1 MVKIK
6 VCGITNNKDAQLACH
21 LGAWAVGFIFYSKS
35 PRYVAPAKAQKIIR
49 ALPKAVVPIGVFVDE
64 PLESISAIVAQC
76 KLKAVQLHGS
86 ETPAACSRIKNVLTI
101 KAVRVKN
108 KADIARALC
117 YSTDFIL
124 LDAYRKGLLGGTGK
138 TFNWDLL
145 SNRKKTKSKIILSGG
160 LDPENIRQAVAL
172 KNVYAFDV
180 ASGVEKRPGK
190 KCCRL
195 MKRFFEQAANSKVKI

>member
-6 VCGITNNKDAQLACH
+6 VCGITNSKDAQLACR
-21 LGAWAVGFIFYSKS
+21 LGAWAVGFIFYFKS

-49 ALPKAVVPIGVFVDE
+49 ALPKAVVPVGVFVDE
-64 PLESISAIVAQC
+64 PLESIRAIVAQC

-86 ETPAACSRIKNVLTI
+86 ETPAACSCIKNVLTI
-101 KAVRVKN
+101 KAVRVKSR
-108 KADIARALC
+108 ADIVKALR

-124 LDAYRKGLLGGTGK
+124 LDAYHKDLLGGTGK
-138 TFNWDLL
+138 IFNWDLL

-160 LDPENIRQAVAL
+160 LNPENIRKAVAL
-172 KNVYAFDV
+172 KNIYAFDV

-190 KCCRL
+190 KCVRL
-195 MKRFFEQAANSKVKI
+195 LRKFFRQAKN